1 MSGFSPGQF
10 LRFLS
15 VPYAG
20 LSGVYVGVTL
30 GAWGTDS
37 EGTWVCVRL
46 TSTGQYVTVRHGQL
60 RAERRS
66 SEEVA

>member
-10 LRFLS
+10 LRIQS
-15 VPYAG
+15 GPYAG
-20 LSGVYVGVTL
+20 MTGVYVGETL
-30 GAWGTDS
+30 GTWGTDS

-46 TSTGQYVTVRHGQL
+46 TSTGRYVTMRPGQL